1 MTGVAAIFVD
11 KFGRKPLLLLSGL
24 GTCVSLFALGVFF
37 FLDENKRC
45 VSEAEIQPP
54 LIFNQSKIFTNWYRN
69 FQKFKTLYECCD
81 LTIIFQVSMK
91 P

>member
-45 VSEAEIQPP
+45 VSKAEIQPP
-54 LIFNQSKIFTNWYRN
+54 LIFNQSKIFLNWLGS
-69 FQKFKTLYECCD
+69 FKSSKDVIT
-81 LTIIFQVSMK
+81 T
-91 P
+91 